1 MCWAS
6 LHSAQPTNAIYLDL
20 TPEFYLDLTPEFVYL
35 DLTPEFVTP
44 EF

>member
-20 TPEFYLDLTPEFVYL
+20 TPEFAEFVYL

-44 EF
+44 EFVTPEF